1 MTTIK
6 AVQTTIKLGD
16 IELNAFQ
23 LSNGSYAASG
33 LFRLM
38 DTNVYRYQGCW
49 YWVSPDGLPALE
61 EYTHLDRQR
70 DAYLSF
76 DGNKLSY
83 LHFNSVEPGRDV
95 CEEDAEFHYTP
106 VSNDV
111 REVIEFCLLGKLL
124 PGETTC
130 KLLGTYEKCYEGALF
145 RRAIYANALLSD
157 TSHTFTAVED

>member
-1 MTTIK
+1 MITIK

-16 IELNAFQ
+16 IELEAFQ
-23 LSNGSYAASG
+23 LSNGSCAALG

-38 DTNVYRYQGCW
+38 DTPIYRYQDCW
-49 YWVSPDGLPALE
+49 YWVSPDGLPVLE

-83 LHFNSVEPGRDV
+83 LHFNSVEPGRAV
-95 CEEDAEFHYTP
+95 CEKDVEFHYSP

-111 REVIEFCLLGKLL
+111 REVIDFCIQSRILSEEDTTKL
-124 PGETTC
+124 C
-130 KLLGTYEKCYEGALF
+130 RTYDKCYEGALF
-145 RRAIYANALLSD
+145 RRAIYAHALLRD
-157 TSHTFTAVED
+157 TSYVFTGVED

>member
-1 MTTIK
+1 MNTIK

-16 IELNAFQ
+16 IELGAFQ
-23 LSNGSYAASG
+23 LSNGSYAALG

-38 DTNVYRYQGCW
+38 DTSIYRYQDCW
-49 YWVSPDGLPALE
+49 YWVSPDGLPALD

-95 CEEDAEFHYTP
+95 CEEDVEFHYSP

-111 REVIEFCLLGKLL
+111 KEVIEFCLLGKLL
-124 PGETTC
+124 SDDVTS
-130 KLLGTYEKCYEGALF
+130 KLCRTYEKCYEGALF

-157 TSHTFTAVED
+157 TSCMFTDFED